1 MLPFLSNARQIKC
14 DQFFFGPHEYYSIT
28 RRLTSLEQEV
38 DFKKKKKS
46 YRIFT
51 SELCW
56 VNSYRQLTQKI
67 STQQL
72 SINIK
77 RDLQSN

>member
-28 RRLTSLEQEV
+28 RLLTSLEQEV
-38 DFKKKKKS
+38 DFKKN
-46 YRIFT
+46 YRILT

-56 VNSYRQLTQKI
+56 VNSYRQLTQKM

-72 SINIK
+72 SMNIK